1 VTEARAPDDVARKI
15 FLIATE
21 ESGDRLGAQLMKVL
35 RERLGGA
42 VRFEGVGGQSM
53 AREGLTS
60 LFPIEEL
67 SIIGLAAVAKQ
78 LPKILRLIRETAEA
92 VTRASPDILVII
104 DSPDFTHR
112 VARRVRARDPSIP
125 IVDYVSPS
133 VWAWRPGRASAMLA
147 YVDHVL
153 ALLPF
158 EPEAYR
164 RLGGPPCS
172 YVGHPLIEQIGTLRP
187 DTGEQARRDGQPPVL
202 LVLPGSRR
210 SEIRHHMAVFGDTLG
225 RLQAEGVPFDLVLP
239 TMPHLEGAVRE
250 GVKSWPVQPRIV
262 VGEQEKRAAFRIA
275 HAALAKSGTVTLEL
289 ALAGVPMVT
298 AYRTGAVEAWI
309 LLRVINVSSVILA
322 NLVVGENVVP
332 EFLQGDCTPEKL
344 SQALR
349 DVLMDSPL
357 RRRQVDVF
365 AGIDQIMSTGDQ
377 PPSVRAADIVLAVMQ
392 KARRSN

>member
-1 VTEARAPDDVARKI
+1 MSARATSNVARKI
-15 FLIATE
+15 FLVATE
-21 ESGDRLGAQLMKVL
+21 ESGDRLGANLMKVL
-35 RERLGGA
+35 RQRLGGA
-42 VRFEGVGGQSM
+42 VQFEGVGGQSM
-53 AREGLTS
+53 AREGLAS

-78 LPKILRLIRETAEA
+78 LPKILRLIRETTQA
-92 VTRASPDILVII
+92 VTQASPDILVII

-133 VWAWRPGRASAMLA
+133 VWAWRSGRARAMCR

-158 EPEAYR
+158 EPEEYR
-164 RLGGPPCS
+164 RLRGPPCS

-187 DTGEQARRDGQPPVL
+187 GPGEQKRRDEAPPVL

-210 SEIRHHMAVFGDTLG
+210 SEIRHHMAVFGETLA
-225 RLQAEGVPFDLVLP
+225 RLRDEGVAFELILP
-239 TMPHLEGAVRE
+239 TMPHLLEAVDEGIKTWKVA
-250 GVKSWPVQPRIV
+250 PRVV

-275 HAALAKSGTVTLEL
+275 RAALAKSGTVTLEL

-309 LLRVINVSSVILA
+309 VLRAINVKSVILA

-332 EFLQGDCTPEKL
+332 EFLQQDCAPEKL
-344 SQALR
+344 APPLR
-349 DVLMDSPL
+349 EILDDSAL
-357 RRRQVDVF
+357 RRRQVEAF
-365 AGIDQIMSTGDQ
+365 AGIDNIMSTGNQ
-377 PPSVRAADIVLAVMQ
+377 PPGVRAADIVLATLR
-392 KARRSN
+392 KARGSG

>member
-1 VTEARAPDDVARKI
+1 MPPRANSGVARKI

-21 ESGDRLGAQLMKVL
+21 ESGDRLGANLMKVL
-35 RERLGGA
+35 RQRLGGA
-42 VRFEGVGGQSM
+42 VQFEGVGGQSM
-53 AREGLTS
+53 AREGLAS

-67 SIIGLAAVAKQ
+67 SIIGLAAVARQ
-78 LPKILRLIRETAEA
+78 LPKILRLIRETTRA
-92 VTRASPDILVII
+92 VTLASPDILVII

-133 VWAWRPGRASAMLA
+133 VWAWRPGRARAMCR

-158 EPEAYR
+158 EPEEYR
-164 RLGGPPCS
+164 RLRGPPCS

-187 DTGEQARRDGQPPVL
+187 NAAEQKRRDEAPPVL

-210 SEIRHHMAVFGDTLG
+210 SEIRHHMAAFGETLA
-225 RLQAEGVPFDLVLP
+225 RLSDEGVAFELILP
-239 TMPHLEGAVRE
+239 TMPHLLEAVSD
-250 GVKSWPVQPRIV
+250 GLKSWKVAPRV
-262 VGEQEKRAAFRIA
+262 VIGEQEKRAAFRIA
-275 HAALAKSGTVTLEL
+275 RAALAKSGTVTLEL

-309 LLRVINVSSVILA
+309 LIRAINVKSVILA
-322 NLVVGENVVP
+322 NLVVGENVIP
-332 EFLQGDCTPEKL
+332 EFLQQECEPEKL
-344 SQALR
+344 ASALR
-349 DVLMDSPL
+349 DVLDDSPL
-357 RRRQVDVF
+357 RRRQVEAF
-365 AGIDQIMSTGDQ
+365 AGIDNIMSTGNQ
-377 PPSVRAADIVLAVMQ
+377 PPGVRAADIVLATLR